1 MESENIGDLIHTDGW
16 LPWEGNFALNTL
28 YYAEYSN
35 TGPGASTDDRVKW
48 IGRKDINRDEA
59 SKYILWSLSCKG
71 HGSMAHLCQLSW
83 ACTIERVM
91 NILLPNN

>member
-1 MESENIGDLIHTDGW
+1 MESENGDLIHTDGW

-35 TGPGASTDDRVKW
+35 TGPGASTDARVKW

-59 SKYILWSLSCKG
+59 SKYTVESFLQGTWINGTCVP
-71 HGSMAHLCQLSW
+71 AQLGLY
-83 ACTIERVM
+83 
-91 NILLPNN
+91 N